1 MPNIEINMKYSKNRH
16 YRDQEV
22 IIEKEIKTI
31 KKKIK
36 KKTSVLNKIKNFFKK
51 FWK

>member
-22 IIEKEIKTI
+22 IIEKEIKTLR
-31 KKKIK
+31 KKIK
-36 KKTSVLNKIKNFFKK
+36 KEKKKSFFKK
-51 FWK
+51 VLDFFKF

>member
-1 MPNIEINMKYSKNRH
+1 MPNIEIDMKYNKSRH

-22 IIEKEIKTI
+22 IIEKEIKTL

-36 KKTSVLNKIKNFFKK
+36 KKTSVLNKIKNFFQN